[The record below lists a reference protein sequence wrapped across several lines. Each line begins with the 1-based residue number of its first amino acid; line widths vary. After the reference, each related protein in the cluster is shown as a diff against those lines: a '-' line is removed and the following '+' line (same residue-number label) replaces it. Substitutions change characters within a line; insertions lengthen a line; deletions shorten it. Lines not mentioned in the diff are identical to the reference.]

1 MSGKSKGLILIQR
14 VLVWTLYF
22 FAGFILYSNQG
33 ILPSMIITFSRIIYP
48 LSIFWLQIRI
58 KKRSNFLP
66 IDSKMTT
73 SQLWFNLLPVIA
85 SLLTVIFSIIN
96 TFLYIFGRIINL
108 S

>member
-1 MSGKSKGLILIQR
+1 MTNKKKGLILIQR
-14 VLVWTLYF
+14 VLIWTLYF
-22 FAGFILYSNQG
+22 YSGFILYSNKG
-33 ILPSMIITFSRIIYP
+33 ILPSILITFSRIIYP

-58 KKRSNFLP
+58 KKRNNFLP

-85 SLLTVIFSIIN
+85 SLLTVIFSLTN
-96 TFLYIFGRIINL
+96 SFLYILGKLIN

>member
-1 MSGKSKGLILIQR
+1 MPSKSKGIVLIQR
-14 VLVWTLYF
+14 ILVWVLYF
-22 FAGFILYSNQG
+22 FSGFILYSNKG
-33 ILPSMIITFSRIIYP
+33 ILPSFLITFSRIIYP

-58 KKRSNFLP
+58 KKRTNFLP

-85 SLLTVIFSIIN
+85 SLLTVIFSLTNTILFTIEKIIN
-96 TFLYIFGRIINL
+96 